1 MTEQSAIVQKNLD
14 AIKSICEALK
24 SPQMM
29 GMHLS
34 NAINSLLDQDEK
46 LDTTGAFSQDIADGR
61 AAVAARDPQAGIEA
75 AESAE
80 AKLV

>member
-1 MTEQSAIVQKNLD
+1 MTEQSAIVKKNLD

-24 SPQMM
+24 NHQMM

-46 LDTTGAFSQDIADGR
+46 LDTTGAFAQDIADGR
-61 AAVAARDPQAGIEA
+61 AAVAAQDPDAGIA
-75 AESAE
+75 AVESAE
-80 AKLV
+80 SKLV